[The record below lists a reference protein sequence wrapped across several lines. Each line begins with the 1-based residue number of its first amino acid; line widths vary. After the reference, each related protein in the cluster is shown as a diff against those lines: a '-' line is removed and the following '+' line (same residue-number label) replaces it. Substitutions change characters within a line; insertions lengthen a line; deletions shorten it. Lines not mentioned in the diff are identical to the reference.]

1 LDELGTRSRGPELS
15 ENLKVTLYII
25 DAPEELMEFVVVED
39 VVNKKELEACI
50 LCSQFLHLTCY
61 LERLFA
67 PVTPPLEIQ
76 VAEFASSL
84 HRALLDP
91 MPPAPP
97 RGFQRQAGHQIGQ
110 TGLSAQFIKVVTVF
124 RHREIIEIR

>member
-1 LDELGTRSRGPELS
+1 LDEVGTRSRGPELS

-39 VVNKKELEACI
+39 VVNKKELEACM
-50 LCSQFLHLTCY
+50 LCSKFLHLTCY
-61 LERLFA
+61 LERFFA

-76 VAEFASSL
+76 IAEFASSL
-84 HRALLDP
+84 HRALFDP

-97 RGFQRQAGHQIGQ
+97 GSFQR
-110 TGLSAQFIKVVTVF
+110 
-124 RHREIIEIR
+124 